1 MVGSMKMQGT
11 LNALLFSAAT
21 IGIFVHE
28 HTLGWILLIL
38 GVLHLKLCGL
48 EYLRT
53 QILTYSS
60 IAILGLVGMGTDLD
74 LQSILIMGSALIAS
88 VALPYIVSKYYF
100 KEDWITFPIVFR
112 GIWSRRRVLYIG
124 LGMGVAYLL
133 IPYYLRDTGAW
144 QNWSFDPTL
153 KDTLLLLIGMLVVGA
168 WDELYFVNTV
178 MRLFRKTYGFW
189 TSNLLQAVVFASLL
203 YELGFRG
210 WGFQMIF
217 LFALIQ
223 GGIYHRTKSLVYLI
237 TVHLCIDAVLWAAMV
252 HAHYPHL
259 MPIF

>member
-74 LQSILIMGSALIAS
+74 LQSPDRVLALNDLGF
-88 VALPYIVSKYYF
+88 ALPRLRK
-100 KEDWITFPIVFR
+100 DC
-112 GIWSRRRVLYIG
+112 G
-124 LGMGVAYLL
+124 LG
-133 IPYYLRDTGAW
+133 
-144 QNWSFDPTL
+144 
-153 KDTLLLLIGMLVVGA
+153 
-168 WDELYFVNTV
+168 
-178 MRLFRKTYGFW
+178 
-189 TSNLLQAVVFASLL
+189 
-203 YELGFRG
+203 
-210 WGFQMIF
+210 
-217 LFALIQ
+217 Q
-223 GGIYHRTKSLVYLI
+223 G
-237 TVHLCIDAVLWAAMV
+237 
-252 HAHYPHL
+252 
-259 MPIF
+259 